1 MGEELTPRQR
11 EEQLLERLPV
21 LREIVKCLRGPAAG
35 WSELARPHI
44 EAILERLPRRR
55 LVAILVAI
63 PSKERYAALS
73 DSPPSRQRRL
83 LRAMQRDP
91 DMDLVL
97 RYIADQQ
104 RPIARRLRKGML
116 ELYAFYLQALAIA
129 WAAATGGRARVWL
142 SRRERQELARATL
155 GGERLET
162 MVRRVLRRL
171 TRKLAGAPARAALA
185 PVAASQVGR
194 VVRKTANGA
203 LNTAHRELRL
213 VAEEFLFLAVRKALA
228 SAPRF
233 TAATRRAGHAG

>member
-104 RPIARRLRKGML
+104 RPIARRLRKGMQ
-116 ELYAFYLQALAIA
+116 ELHAFYLQALAIA
-129 WAAATGGRARVWL
+129 WAAATGARTRVWL
-142 SRRERQELARATL
+142 SRRERQEVARAAL
-155 GGERLET
+155 AGEGLET
-162 MVRRVLRRL
+162 LVRRVLGRL

-185 PVAASQVGR
+185 PVPASQVPR
-194 VVRKTANGA
+194 VVRRAANGA

-233 TAATRRAGHAG
+233 VAGTRRVGHAD